1 MAAIVSNLRNTITAG
16 LMLTVIMVIVV
27 SQTPGAEKFAVDH
40 SYTAFFLRWLHV
52 LSGIICISLLWY
64 LILFRF
70 LTCQIFQTIKSWQ

>member
-52 LSGIICISLLWY
+52 LSRIM
-64 LILFRF
+64 
-70 LTCQIFQTIKSWQ
+70 